1 VQSDSRPVRRLLGVL
16 FLAGLVILVD
26 QSADLAATLLSR
38 KIEVSAPAW
47 RFGVFGLVAAR
58 TSTLLIGDVLLFAS
72 VVMLQWRTV
81 IRALAAAHLLLAVAG
96 LAALTLFLLDAIQV
110 RGGMPPQGTA
120 AFTAA
125 VVRAALVTGAVVL
138 TFAWA
143 GVAAWRSGTGTPK
156 GRRGSSPSLLVTD
169 ARDRPDS

>member
-1 VQSDSRPVRRLLGVL
+1 VPVPL
-16 FLAGLVILVD
+16 
-26 QSADLAATLLSR
+26 
-38 KIEVSAPAW
+38 
-47 RFGVFGLVAAR
+47 
-58 TSTLLIGDVLLFAS
+58 
-72 VVMLQWRTV
+72 
-81 IRALAAAHLLLAVAG
+81 
-96 LAALTLFLLDAIQV
+96 
-110 RGGMPPQGTA
+110 QGTA

-143 GVAAWRSGTGTPK
+143 GVAAWRGTDTPK